1 MSLQNKPGRYV
12 PPVVDEWG
20 FYDPERAGFAA
31 VVERLELRRSSLPQR
46 EEPLSMF
53 RSTHDAVDI
62 RVKR

>member
-1 MSLQNKPGRYV
+1 
-12 PPVVDEWG
+12 VDEWG